1 LQGGLALIAC
11 LPHGRSTSIPA
22 GRIEART
29 TSAAGEKEMN
39 IKLLKRLRTRFLRM
53 RHKEHFHMK
62 AIAAKTDCGTVMCIA
77 GHTLDLAGYKMRLDP
92 DRDTGNSI
100 YEGRMDFDFISPD
113 GDVVAN
119 PLKVAGDEL
128 GLPFECEQG
137 NIAFDL
143 FHDYSLKTPKDA
155 ATRIQQLI
163 ESHVPENVS

>member
-1 LQGGLALIAC
+1 
-11 LPHGRSTSIPA
+11 
-22 GRIEART
+22 
-29 TSAAGEKEMN
+29 
-39 IKLLKRLRTRFLRM
+39 M

-62 AIAAKTDCGTVMCIA
+62 AIAAKT
-77 GHTLDLAGYKMRLDP
+77 DLAGYKMRLDP

-163 ESHVPENVS
+163 ESHVPENGVRENG